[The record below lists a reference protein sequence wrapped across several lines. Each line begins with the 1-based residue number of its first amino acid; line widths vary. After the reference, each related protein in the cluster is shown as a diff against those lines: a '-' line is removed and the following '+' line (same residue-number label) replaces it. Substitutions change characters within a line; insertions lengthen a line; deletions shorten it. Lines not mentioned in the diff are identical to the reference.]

1 MDDLEN
7 TPGWGMPKSFLD
19 ALNKAR
25 GNQMNTLD
33 ELRVVLDDT
42 AQDMAQAVP
51 DPGAWSR
58 FIIYFLEEL
67 EDKAEDREA
76 FNIMLHNLEDYLSE
90 RTQGNNT

>member
-1 MDDLEN
+1 
-7 TPGWGMPKSFLD
+7 
-19 ALNKAR
+19 
-25 GNQMNTLD
+25 MNPLD

-42 AQDMAQAVP
+42 ALDMAQAVP
-51 DPGAWSR
+51 DPFDWSK

>member
-19 ALNKAR
+19 ALNKAK

-51 DPGAWSR
+51 DPGEWSK

-67 EDKAEDREA
+67 EDKAVDRVGYFA
-76 FNIMLHNLEDYLSE
+76 MLLEVQDYLSK
-90 RTQGNNT
+90 RIGGGST